1 MKNLAKYSVYFG
13 EQRVAL
19 TRAERRGPNRLERLP
34 VSVIVPH
41 YNCLDG
47 LKLCLESLERQSL
60 RRDHY
65 EIIVVDNGTPGGLG
79 PLPGAFE
86 RVRFLHADE
95 RGAACAR
102 NAGLKVARGE
112 AIAFIDADC
121 IAHKDWLAEGLAS
134 LWDADLAGGR
144 VEVTSRE
151 ADAPTDVEAFERVF
165 AFRQRTYVKRRKFSA
180 TANLF
185 ARREAAKAIGAFRNG
200 VSEDVDWCR
209 RGVALGFRLAF
220 NDKAVVS
227 HPARYDWSDL
237 SQKWERMI
245 RERWNG
251 FGAQNPFRR
260 AVWLGL
266 AMATALSAA
275 PHLISVLT
283 SSQLSSLR
291 DRIGAMKVLTR
302 IRFWRAQRMV
312 ALLAAR

>member
-1 MKNLAKYSVYFG
+1 M
-13 EQRVAL
+13 AL
-19 TRAERRGPNRLERLP
+19 TRAERRGPDRPQRLP

-41 YNCLDG
+41 YNCIEG
-47 LKLCLESLERQSL
+47 LQLCLESLERQSL

-65 EIIVVDNGTPGGLG
+65 EIIVIDNGTPGGLG
-79 PLPGAFE
+79 VLPGAFD

-102 NAGLKVARGE
+102 NVGLKAARGE

-121 IAHKDWLAEGLAS
+121 IAHKDWLAEGLAA
-134 LWDADLAGGR
+134 LWEADLAGGR
-144 VEVTSRE
+144 VEVTTRE
-151 ADAPTDVEAFERVF
+151 ANSPTDVEAFERVF
-165 AFRQRTYVKRRKFSA
+165 AFRQKTYVNRRKFSV

-185 ARREAAKAIGAFRNG
+185 ARREAAQAIGAFRNG

-251 FGAQNPFRR
+251 FGVHNPFRR

-275 PHLISVLT
+275 PHLVSIMT

-312 ALLAAR
+312 ELLAAQ